1 MTQKQMNLFAN
12 SANWE
17 KIRENKFFTGNYSHF
32 NTPRTELDAR
42 RNALTRTWNYK
53 TREYLYEPRR

>member
-12 SANWE
+12 NANWE

-32 NTPRTELDAR
+32 NTPRTELEAMR
-42 RNALTRTWNYK
+42 KSMTRTLNYQ
-53 TREYLYEPRR
+53 TREFL

>member
-1 MTQKQMNLFAN
+1 MKQKQITLFAN

-32 NTPRTELDAR
+32 NSPRTELEAI
-42 RNALTRTWNYK
+42 RNAMTRTWNYN
-53 TREYLYEPRR
+53 TREYLNVYM